1 MADAVI
7 DVLGRDELPQLV
19 ELYNQVYRP
28 ARTEETFRRRCAGR
42 YNVLTLVASVKDR
55 PVGFF
60 LGYEQEPEVFQA
72 STWGVLPDA
81 RRAGIGSQLL
91 EAAQEW
97 AGERGYEAFRLE
109 CPNRQHPMLHM
120 ALGLGYDIVGTRSDA
135 DRGVTMVLF
144 EKHLG

>member
-28 ARTEETFRRRCAGR
+28 ARTEETFRRRCLGR
-42 YNVLTLVASVKDR
+42 YNVLPLVARVKDR

-60 LGYEQEPEVFQA
+60 LGFEQEPDVFVA
-72 STWGVLPDA
+72 SAWGVLPDA

-91 EAAQEW
+91 EAAHEW
-97 AGERGYEAFRLE
+97 AGEHGYETLRLE
-109 CPNRQHPMLHM
+109 CPNRQQPMLHL
-120 ALGLGYDIVGTRSDA
+120 ALNLGYDIVGTRTDP
-135 DRGVTMVLF
+135 DRGVTMVML
-144 EKHLG
+144 EKGLA